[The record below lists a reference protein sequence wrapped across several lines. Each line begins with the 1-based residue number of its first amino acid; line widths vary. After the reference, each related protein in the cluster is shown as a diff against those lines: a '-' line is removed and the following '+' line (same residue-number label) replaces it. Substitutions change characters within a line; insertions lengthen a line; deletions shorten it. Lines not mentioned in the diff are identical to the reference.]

1 MPDICVFI
9 RSVTILIWFGTSLY
23 IFNSVVL
30 FRVVF
35 PPLSHRV
42 LRCKAPWC
50 HANKFVTA
58 QQQFIVFL
66 CGFSFMSAYIY
77 LVKNVTNGDFS
88 TKMYSIFEGVCFP
101 SRTYENVV
109 SIQAL
114 AKQLKKKCQR
124 QFLRN

>member
-1 MPDICVFI
+1 
-9 RSVTILIWFGTSLY
+9 
-23 IFNSVVL
+23 
-30 FRVVF
+30 
-35 PPLSHRV
+35 
-42 LRCKAPWC
+42 
-50 HANKFVTA
+50 
-58 QQQFIVFL
+58 
-66 CGFSFMSAYIY
+66 MSAYIY